1 MKRTA
6 GSAMARIIKPWNN
19 SAAKTR
25 FAITWKA
32 LYSLYAPVVAREQI
46 ADHWLKKGYD
56 LGKRRYFEDAI
67 KCFDAALMLNA
78 RDPLAWK
85 GKGLA
90 LQALRRNAEA
100 KSALAR
106 ARDLGLPIDLGP
118 LQG

>member
-1 MKRTA
+1 MKRIA
-6 GSAMARIIKPWNN
+6 RSAIARRIKPWKN

-25 FAITWKA
+25 FAITWRA
-32 LYSLYAPVVAREQI
+32 LYELYAPVMAREQI
-46 ADHWLKKGYD
+46 IDHWLKKGYD

-78 RDPLAWK
+78 QDPLAWK

-90 LQALRRNAEA
+90 LQALRRDAEA
-100 KSALAR
+100 VSALAR
-106 ARDLGLPIDLGP
+106 ARDLGLPIDLGS